1 MNNMLPWYQYFIVFG
16 IGGLICIL
24 GQILVIT
31 TKITTARI
39 LVLFEMI
46 GAFLTAIG
54 IYEPISAFAKAGI
67 NVPIVGFG
75 ASLAKGAINAVKA
88 QGILGVFTGGLA
100 SVAGGLAA
108 AIGFGFLFG
117 SIFKAKTK
125 KF

>member
-1 MNNMLPWYQYFIVFG
+1 MLPWYEYFIVFG
-16 IGGLICIL
+16 IGGLICML
-24 GQILVIT
+24 GQILIIT

-46 GAFLTAIG
+46 GVFLAAIG

-67 NVPIVGFG
+67 NVPIIGFG

-88 QGILGVFTGGLA
+88 QGLLGVFTGGLA

-117 SIFKAKTK
+117 SVFKAKTK

>member
-1 MNNMLPWYQYFIVFG
+1 MLPWYNYIVVFIV
-16 IGGLICIL
+16 GGLICMA
-24 GQILVIT
+24 GQILIIT

-46 GAFLTAIG
+46 GVFLAAVG
-54 IYEPISAFAKAGI
+54 IFEPISDFAKAGV

-75 ASLAKGAINAVKA
+75 ASLANGVIKAVNE
-88 QGILGVFTGGLA
+88 QGFLGVFSGGLA
-100 SVAGGLAA
+100 RVSAGLAA

-117 SIFKAKTK
+117 MIFKARTK

>member
-1 MNNMLPWYQYFIVFG
+1 MLAWYEYLSVFLV
-16 IGGLICIL
+16 GGLVCML
-24 GQILVIT
+24 GQVLIIT

-46 GAFLTAIG
+46 GVFLAAID
-54 IYEPISAFAKAGI
+54 IYEPLSAFAKAGI
-67 NVPIVGFG
+67 NVPIIGFG

-88 QGILGVFTGGLA
+88 QGLIGVFTGGLA

-117 SIFKAKTK
+117 MVFKARTK

>member
-1 MNNMLPWYQYFIVFG
+1 MLPWYEYFIVFG
-16 IGGLICIL
+16 IGGLICML
-24 GQILVIT
+24 GQILIIT

-46 GAFLTAIG
+46 GVFLAAIG

-67 NVPIVGFG
+67 NVPIIGFG

-88 QGILGVFTGGLA
+88 QGILGVFTGGIA

-117 SIFKAKTK
+117 SVFKAKTK

>member
-1 MNNMLPWYQYFIVFG
+1 MLFWYEYLLVFAS
-16 IGGLICIL
+16 GGLICLI
-24 GQILVIT
+24 GQILIIT

-46 GAFLTAIG
+46 GVLLAAVG
-54 IYEPISAFAKAGI
+54 IYEPISSVLRAGI
-67 NVPIVGFG
+67 NVPIIGFG

-88 QGILGVFTGGLA
+88 QGFLGVFTGGIGA
-100 SVAGGLAA
+100 VAGGIAA

-117 SIFKAKTK
+117 MIFKAKTK

>member
-1 MNNMLPWYQYFIVFG
+1 MLPWYEYLIVFG
-16 IGGLICIL
+16 IGGLICMI

-46 GAFLTAIG
+46 GVFLAGIG
-54 IYEPISAFAKAGI
+54 VFEPISAFAKAGI
-67 NVPIVGFG
+67 NVPIIGFG

-100 SVAGGLAA
+100 SVAGGIAA
-108 AIGFGFLFG
+108 AVGFGFLFG
-117 SIFKAKTK
+117 SIFKARTK

>member
-1 MNNMLPWYQYFIVFG
+1 MLPWYEYLIVFG
-16 IGGLICIL
+16 VGGLICML
-24 GQILVIT
+24 GQILIIT

-46 GAFLTAIG
+46 GVFLAGIG
-54 IYEPISAFAKAGI
+54 VYEPLSEFAKAGI

-75 ASLAKGAINAVKA
+75 ASLARGAINAVKT
-88 QGILGVFTGGLA
+88 QGILGIFTGGLA

>member
-1 MNNMLPWYQYFIVFG
+1 MLPWYEYFIVFG
-16 IGGLICIL
+16 IGGLICML
-24 GQILVIT
+24 GQILIIT

-46 GAFLTAIG
+46 GVFLAAIG

-67 NVPIVGFG
+67 NVPIIGFG
-75 ASLAKGAINAVKA
+75 ASLAKGVINAVKA
-88 QGILGVFTGGLA
+88 QGILGVFTGGVA

-117 SIFKAKTK
+117 SVFKAKTK

>member
-1 MNNMLPWYQYFIVFG
+1 MLPWYEYLIVFG
-16 IGGLICIL
+16 IGGLICMI

-46 GAFLTAIG
+46 GVFLAGIG
-54 IYEPISAFAKAGI
+54 VFEPISAFAKAGI
-67 NVPIVGFG
+67 NVPIIGFG

-88 QGILGVFTGGLA
+88 QGILGIFTGGLA
-100 SVAGGLAA
+100 SVAGGIAA
-108 AIGFGFLFG
+108 AVGFGFLFG
-117 SIFKAKTK
+117 SIFKARTK

>member
-1 MNNMLPWYQYFIVFG
+1 MLEWYEYISVFLV
-16 IGGLICIL
+16 GGLICML
-24 GQILVIT
+24 GQVLIIT

-46 GAFLTAIG
+46 GVFLAAID
-54 IYEPISAFAKAGI
+54 IYEPLSAFAKAGI
-67 NVPIVGFG
+67 NIPIIGFG

-88 QGILGVFTGGLA
+88 QGFIGVFIGGLA
-100 SVAGGLAA
+100 SVAGGLSA

-117 SIFKAKTK
+117 MLFKARTK

>member
-1 MNNMLPWYQYFIVFG
+1 MLPWYEYLIVFAFGG
-16 IGGLICIL
+16 IICML
-24 GQILVIT
+24 GQILIIT

-46 GAFLTAIG
+46 GVFLSAIG
-54 IYEPISAFAKAGI
+54 VYEPLSNFAKAGI
-67 NVPIVGFG
+67 NVPIIGFG

-88 QGILGVFTGGLA
+88 QGLLGVFTGGIA
-100 SVAGGLAA
+100 SVAGGIAA

-117 SIFKAKTK
+117 MLFKARTK

>member
-1 MNNMLPWYQYFIVFG
+1 MVPWYEYFIVFG
-16 IGGLICIL
+16 IGGLVCML
-24 GQILVIT
+24 GQILIIT

-46 GAFLTAIG
+46 GVFLAAIG

-67 NVPIVGFG
+67 NVPIIGFG

-117 SIFKAKTK
+117 SVFKAKTK

>member
-1 MNNMLPWYQYFIVFG
+1 MLPWYEYLIVFG
-16 IGGLICIL
+16 IGGLICMI

-46 GAFLTAIG
+46 GVFLAGIG
-54 IYEPISAFAKAGI
+54 VFEPISAFAKAGV
-67 NVPIVGFG
+67 NVPIIGFG

-100 SVAGGLAA
+100 SVAGGIAA
-108 AIGFGFLFG
+108 AVGFGFLFG
-117 SIFKAKTK
+117 SIFKARTK

>member
-1 MNNMLPWYQYFIVFG
+1 MLPWYEYFIVFG
-16 IGGLICIL
+16 IGGLICML
-24 GQILVIT
+24 GQILIIT

-46 GAFLTAIG
+46 GVFLAGIG
-54 IYEPISAFAKAGI
+54 VYEPLSEFAKAGI

-75 ASLAKGAINAVKA
+75 ASLARGAINAVKT

-100 SVAGGLAA
+100 SVSGGLAA

-117 SIFKAKTK
+117 SIFKARTK

>member
-1 MNNMLPWYQYFIVFG
+1 MMLPWYEYLIVFG
-16 IGGLICIL
+16 VGGLVCMF

-39 LVLFEMI
+39 LVFFELI
-46 GAFLTAIG
+46 GVFLTAIG
-54 IYEPISAFAKAGI
+54 IYEPISAFAKAGV
-67 NVPIVGFG
+67 NVPIIGFG

-88 QGILGVFTGGLA
+88 QGILGVFTGGLSA
-100 SVAGGLAA
+100 VAGGIAA

-117 SIFKAKTK
+117 LLFKAKTK

>member
-1 MNNMLPWYQYFIVFG
+1 MLPWYEYLIVFG
-16 IGGLICIL
+16 VGGLICMI
-24 GQILVIT
+24 GQILIIS

-46 GAFLTAIG
+46 GVFLAAID

-117 SIFKAKTK
+117 SLFKAKTK

>member
-1 MNNMLPWYQYFIVFG
+1 MLPWYEYLIVFG
-16 IGGLICIL
+16 VGGVICMI
-24 GQILVIT
+24 GQILIIC

-46 GAFLTAIG
+46 GVFLAAID

-88 QGILGVFTGGLA
+88 QGLLGVFTGGLA

-117 SIFKAKTK
+117 SLFKAKTK

>member
-1 MNNMLPWYQYFIVFG
+1 MLPWYEYFIVFG
-16 IGGLICIL
+16 IGGLICMI
-24 GQILVIT
+24 GQILIIT

-46 GAFLTAIG
+46 GAFLAGIG

-67 NVPIVGFG
+67 NVPIIGFG

-88 QGILGVFTGGLA
+88 QGILGVFTGGIA

-117 SIFKAKTK
+117 SIFKARTK

>member
-1 MNNMLPWYQYFIVFG
+1 MLPWYEYFIVFG
-16 IGGLICIL
+16 IGGLICML
-24 GQILVIT
+24 GQILIIT

-46 GAFLTAIG
+46 GVFLAAIG

-67 NVPIVGFG
+67 NVPIIGFG

-88 QGILGVFTGGLA
+88 QGILGVFTGGVA

-117 SIFKAKTK
+117 SVFKAKTK

>member
-1 MNNMLPWYQYFIVFG
+1 MLPWYEYFIVFG
-16 IGGLICIL
+16 IGGLICML
-24 GQILVIT
+24 GQILIIT

-46 GAFLTAIG
+46 GVFLAAIG

-67 NVPIVGFG
+67 NVPIIGFG

-88 QGILGVFTGGLA
+88 QGILGVFTGGVA

>member
-1 MNNMLPWYQYFIVFG
+1 MLPWYEYLIVFG
-16 IGGLICIL
+16 IGGLICML
-24 GQILVIT
+24 GQILIIT

-39 LVLFEMI
+39 LVLFELI
-46 GAFLTAIG
+46 GAFLAAIG
-54 IYEPISAFAKAGI
+54 LYEPISAFAKAGI
-67 NVPIVGFG
+67 NVPIIGFG

-117 SIFKAKTK
+117 SLFKARTK
-125 KF
+125 KL